1 LKEKFTDIYVR
12 NLSTPGRYSD
22 STVTGL
28 NLQVKPNGKKYWAL
42 RYTLGGKRRDLSL
55 GSYPDTS
62 LRQARIYAARCRAD
76 ILSGHKPVAY
86 WRLDSEAYS
95 PTDVA
100 QEIDFQTFAKEVIQ
114 LKSSSWS
121 NKKHAAQ
128 WSSTIETYA
137 NPVIGKLTLNDITT
151 DHIIKIL
158 TPIWGEKTVTATRV
172 RQRIEHI
179 LSAAKV
185 RGLRSGQNPAA
196 WKDHL
201 SHILP
206 EPTKIRA
213 VKHHTALP
221 YRTLPNFITQLH
233 ESSCISSLALE
244 FLVLTATRTTE
255 VLLAKRPEIS
265 EEGIWTIPA
274 NRMKTRREHRVPL
287 CKRAQLIVNYAK
299 LLDTSEYLFSK
310 NGKPLSNM
318 ALPMLL
324 RRMQCQATVH
334 GFRSTFRDWVA
345 EETEHSEEVAEMALA
360 HAIKNKVEAAYRRGN
375 LLQRRQR
382 LMDDWESFCL
392 SSSHQDTT
400 LKEG

>member
-1 LKEKFTDIYVR
+1 MREKFTDIYVR

-28 NLQVKPNGKKYWAL
+28 NLQVKPNGKKYWTL

-62 LRQARIYAARCRAD
+62 LRQARIYATRCRAD
-76 ILSGHKPVAY
+76 ILSGRKPVAY
-86 WRLDSEAYS
+86 WRHDSETCS
-95 PTDVA
+95 TTDIE
-100 QEIDFQTFAKEVIQ
+100 QQTDFQTFAKEVIQ

-128 WSSTIETYA
+128 WSRTIETYA
-137 NPVIGKLTLNDITT
+137 NPIIGQLPLADITT

-158 TPIWGEKTVTATRV
+158 KPIWGKKTVTATRV

-196 WKDHL
+196 WKGHL
-201 SHILP
+201 SHVLP
-206 EPTKIRA
+206 EPTKIHA
-213 VKHHTALP
+213 VKHYPALP
-221 YRTLPNFITQLH
+221 YKTLPNFVTQLH
-233 ESSCISSLALE
+233 ESSCTSSLALE
-244 FLVLTATRTTE
+244 FLILTACRTSE
-255 VLLAKRPEIS
+255 VLLAKRSEIS
-265 EEGIWTIPA
+265 KEGIWIIPA
-274 NRMKTRREHRVPL
+274 DRMKTHREHRVPL
-287 CKRAQLIVNYAK
+287 GKRAQLIVKYTK
-299 LLDTSEYLFSK
+299 LIDSSEYLFSK

-318 ALPMLL
+318 ALPMLM
-324 RRMQCQATVH
+324 RRMQCQVTVH

-345 EETEHSEEVAEMALA
+345 EETEHSQEVAEMALA

-382 LMDDWESFCL
+382 LMDDWELFCL
-392 SSSHQDTT
+392 STSHQNAT

>member
-1 LKEKFTDIYVR
+1 MREKFTDIYVR

-28 NLQVKPNGKKYWAL
+28 NLQVKPNGKKYWTL

-62 LRQARIYAARCRAD
+62 LRQARIYATRCRAD
-76 ILSGHKPVAY
+76 ILSGRKPVAY
-86 WRLDSEAYS
+86 WRLDSETCS
-95 PTDVA
+95 TTDVE
-100 QEIDFQTFAKEVIQ
+100 QQTDFQTFAKEVIQ

-128 WSSTIETYA
+128 WSSTIKTYA
-137 NPVIGKLTLNDITT
+137 NPIIGQLPLTDITT

-158 TPIWGEKTVTATRV
+158 TPIWGRKTVTATRV

-196 WKDHL
+196 WKGHL
-201 SHILP
+201 SHVLP

-213 VKHHTALP
+213 VKHYPALS
-221 YRTLPNFITQLH
+221 YRALPNFITQLH
-233 ESSCISSLALE
+233 ESSCTSSLALE
-244 FLVLTATRTTE
+244 FLILTACRTSE
-255 VLLAKRPEIS
+255 VLLAKRSEIS
-265 EEGIWTIPA
+265 KEGVWIIPA
-274 NRMKTRREHRVPL
+274 DRMKTRREHRVPL
-287 CKRAQLIVNYAK
+287 GKRAQLIVKYTK
-299 LLDTSEYLFSK
+299 LIDSSEYLFSK

-318 ALPMLL
+318 ALPMLM

-345 EETEHSEEVAEMALA
+345 EETEHSQEVAEMALA

-382 LMDDWESFCL
+382 LMDDWELFCL
-392 SSSHQDTT
+392 STSHQNST
-400 LKEG
+400 LKED